1 MMNIELV
8 TGIDIG
14 LLAVIVMV
22 LGQFLGIALIVWIE
36 NY

>member
-1 MMNIELV
+1 MNIELL

-14 LLAVIVMV
+14 LLAAIAMV